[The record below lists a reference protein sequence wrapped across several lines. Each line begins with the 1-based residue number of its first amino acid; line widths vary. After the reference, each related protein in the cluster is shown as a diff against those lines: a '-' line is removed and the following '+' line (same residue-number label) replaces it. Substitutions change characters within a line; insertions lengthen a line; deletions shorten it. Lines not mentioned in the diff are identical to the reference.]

1 MTPSLK
7 TERPFSYHIGALLGH
22 FCYRTMNNTNN
33 TEYSI
38 ASKLSIRF
46 LSAACRKAKCSTL
59 YNWYLF
65 SFLRTL
71 TTWHCPHSPTTAAE
85 HCAAIN
91 LCLLS
96 AGLTAANLQ
105 QRVYCCGPRLGQ
117 TDGCPKDAQT
127 LLCILRRRC
136 L

>member
-1 MTPSLK
+1 MTPGLK

-91 LCLLS
+91 LSAVGWAHSSKPPGLLLWAQ
-96 AGLTAANLQ
+96 AGTN
-105 QRVYCCGPRLGQ
+105 RRMPKRC
-117 TDGCPKDAQT
+117 TDPALHT
-127 LLCILRRRC
+127 T
-136 L
+136 